1 MSTALAISGVT
12 AILQF
17 YLNNVYGTAVGFST
31 PVSVS
36 CKAPDQVKIGAA
48 GSNAVENQVNLFLHQ
63 VTHNAAWR
71 NTDLPSMGANGSTR
85 STNPPLALNLHYLL
99 TAYGSD
105 DWQAEALLGYALMML
120 HEAPMLTRSDV
131 SNALKTLTG
140 PPQVYPLNPLS
151 PFLAG
156 TGLADQ
162 IEMIKIMPET
172 LGREEMAWLW
182 TALKADYRPTFPF
195 QVSVV
200 LMQPSLPATQALPV
214 LRASFAP
221 QPMQTARINGVQY
234 AAHQSAALPGDPVT
248 VTGVNL
254 FGATRVA
261 ITNQRYGVQLLPA
274 VTQAVGDSVSF
285 TLPTELMQPFPAGVY
300 QLAVQFMDSTGTVVQ
315 QTSNSIP
322 FAVSPTLPTQAAATA
337 PLPPPSTWIAV
348 TVSGIA
354 PPVYEGQS
362 VTLALSTTATP
373 VVSKSAQAQPFTGN
387 VTSLTFQ
394 FDAGLP
400 VATQLLGRLQ
410 VDGVTSQV
418 QVTWTPFPPTFSGP
432 WVTL

>member
-17 YLNNVYGTAVGFST
+17 YLNNVYGTAVGFSS

-48 GSNAVENQVNLFLHQ
+48 GSADVENQVNLFLHQ

-71 NTDLPSMGANGSTR
+71 NSDLPSMGSNGSTR
-85 STNPPLALNLHYLL
+85 LKNPPLALNLHYLL

-151 PFLAG
+151 PYLAG

-162 IEMIKIMPET
+162 IEMIKIVPET

-221 QPMQTARINGVQY
+221 QPMQTARIDGVQY

-248 VTGVNL
+248 VTGANL
-254 FGATRVA
+254 FGATRA
-261 ITNQRYGVQLLPA
+261 SITNQRYGIQLLPL
-274 VTQAVGDSVSF
+274 VTQALGDSVAF

-300 QLAVQFMDSTGTVVQ
+300 QLTVQFLDTSGTVVQ
-315 QTSNSIP
+315 QTTNSIP
-322 FAVSPTLPTQAAATA
+322 FAVSPTLPTQTATTAAV
-337 PLPPPSTWIAV
+337 PPTSLIAV
-348 TVSGIA
+348 TVNGIT
-354 PPVYEGQS
+354 PDVYEGQS
-362 VTLALSTTATP
+362 VSLALSTTAAP

-387 VTSLTFQ
+387 VSSLTFQ

-400 VATQLLGRLQ
+400 VAVQLLGRLQ

-418 QVTWTPFPPTFSGP
+418 QVTWSPFPPTFSGP

>member
-12 AILQF
+12 AVLQF
-17 YLNNVYGTAVGFST
+17 YLNNVYGTAVGFSS
-31 PVSVS
+31 PVTVS

-48 GSNAVENQVNLFLHQ
+48 GSADVENQVNLFLHQ

-71 NTDLPSMGANGSTR
+71 NADLPSTGSNGSTR
-85 STNPPLALNLHYLL
+85 LKNPPLALNLHYLL

-120 HEAPMLTRSDV
+120 HEAPMLTRNDV
-131 SNALKTLTG
+131 SSALKTLTG

-151 PFLAG
+151 PYLAG

-221 QPMQTARINGVQY
+221 QPMQTARISGVQY
-234 AAHQSAALPGDPVT
+234 AAHQSAALPGDPVM
-248 VTGVNL
+248 VTGANL
-254 FGATRVA
+254 YGATRVS
-261 ITNQRYGVQLLPA
+261 ITNQRFGVQLLPA
-274 VTQAVGDSVSF
+274 VTQALGDSVAF

-300 QLAVQFMDSTGTVVQ
+300 ELAVQFLDSTGTVVQ
-315 QTSNSIP
+315 QTTNSIP
-322 FAVSPTLPTQAAATA
+322 FAVSPMIPTQTATTAAV
-337 PLPPPSTWIAV
+337 PPTSLIAV
-348 TVSGIA
+348 TVTGIS
-354 PPVYEGQS
+354 PQVYEGQS
-362 VTLALSTTATP
+362 VSLALSTTAVP
-373 VVSKSAQAQPFTGN
+373 VVSKSAQAQPFTGK
-387 VTSLTFQ
+387 VSSLTFQ
-394 FDAGLP
+394 FDPGLP
-400 VATQLLGRLQ
+400 TAVNLLGRLQ

-418 QVTWTPFPPTFSGP
+418 QVTWSPFPPTFSGP